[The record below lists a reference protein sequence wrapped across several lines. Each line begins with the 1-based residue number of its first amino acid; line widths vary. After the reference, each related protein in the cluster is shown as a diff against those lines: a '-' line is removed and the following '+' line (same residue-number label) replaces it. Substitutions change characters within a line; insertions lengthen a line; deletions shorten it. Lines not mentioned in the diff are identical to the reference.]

1 MLIAWSVTANVNTV
15 SSVARVQVRSTFLVA
30 GSVAWTA
37 ITEPIM
43 AAATIARKLVF
54 IQNLRLAVR
63 EEGIQ
68 VHPAID
74 DTTAISTPH
83 HLPPK
88 KINRAETTPLPK
100 PP

>member
-1 MLIAWSVTANVNTV
+1 
-15 SSVARVQVRSTFLVA
+15 
-30 GSVAWTA
+30 
-37 ITEPIM
+37 M

-83 HLPPK
+83 LLPPK